1 MPVKKIFVDNQLFMV
16 GRGARVIQAP
26 GLPRRHFSFELDLLT
41 ISAMFVRPTVHSMSG
56 YVPGEQPQ
64 DRRYVKLNTNENPY
78 PPSPKVIE
86 ALRAAADDT
95 LRLYPDPMADRL
107 RERAAAVYGV
117 RREQLL
123 VGNGSDELLG
133 LIVRACVGRGDRVVF
148 PYPTYSL
155 YDTLVTVQEGE
166 TVHLPYPADFSL
178 PPGLAEARGHV
189 TFVCHPNSPS
199 GTPVTMSDIAALAQ
213 RVAGLLVVDEAYV
226 DFADASALTL
236 VHQHENVIVLRTF
249 SKSFSLA
256 GMRIGLA
263 FGAPAI
269 MAELLKVKDS
279 YNVTRLSIVAAT
291 AALDDYTW
299 MQANVARIRNT
310 RARLIDALRNLGF
323 AVLPSQANF
332 VLARRPGQS
341 VEAVYL
347 GLKER
352 GILVRYFATPE
363 LRDAL
368 RISVGTDAEIDAL
381 LEALGPS
388 PSPLPR

>member
-1 MPVKKIFVDNQLFMV
+1 MERIDC
-16 GRGARVIQAP
+16 RGLYKP
-26 GLPRRHFSFELDLLT
+26 PWHFSLEPDLLT
-41 ISAMFVRPTVHSMSG
+41 ISVMFFRPNVHSMSG

-64 DRRYVKLNTNENPY
+64 DRRYIKLNTNENPY
-78 PPSPKVIE
+78 PPSPKVID
-86 ALRAAADDT
+86 ALRAAADDM
-95 LRLYPDPMADRL
+95 LRLYPDPLANML
-107 RERAAAVYGV
+107 RDRAAAVYGV
-117 RREQLL
+117 ARDNIL

-133 LIVRACVGRGDRVVF
+133 LVVRACVGPGDRVVF
-148 PYPTYSL
+148 PHPTYSL

-166 TVHLPYPADFSL
+166 TVHVPYPADFSL
-178 PPGLAEARGHV
+178 PPGLAGAAGRV
-189 TFVCHPNSPS
+189 TLVCHPNSPS
-199 GTPVTMSDIAALAQ
+199 GTSITISDIAALAE

-226 DFADASALTL
+226 DFADASALAL
-236 VHQHENVIVLRTF
+236 VRQHGNVLILRTF

-269 MAELLKVKDS
+269 IAELLKVKDS

-291 AALDDYTW
+291 AALEDYAW
-299 MQANVARIRNT
+299 MQQNVARIRST
-310 RARLIDALRNLGF
+310 RTRLIEELRKLGF
-323 AVLPSQANF
+323 SVLPSQANF

-341 VEAVYL
+341 VENVYL

-368 RISVGTDAEIDAL
+368 RISVGTDDEIDAL
-381 LEALGPS
+381 VTELRNAECGMRIAHRGV
-388 PSPLPR
+388 